1 MDALK
6 WSVRAWKLLND
17 TRVANTPNKKQQ
29 GANLSQIN
37 GQSR

>member
-17 TRVANTPNKKQQ
+17 TRVAKTINKQQ
-29 GANLSQIN
+29 EGANLSQID
-37 GQSR
+37 R